1 MGAAWYTFYEVS
13 VCSPGQTEHIPHSNI
28 PGFVDPV
35 HILGVKIPEAASIEA
50 CAIDV
55 QKFHE
60 SLWGYIVKLLQEGV
74 DLANELAA
82 LCHNSFEYNVWLIM
96 SDVQPFN
103 IS

>member
-1 MGAAWYTFYEVS
+1 M
-13 VCSPGQTEHIPHSNI
+13 CSPGQTEHIPHSNI

-60 SLWGYIVKLLQEGV
+60 SLWGNIVKLLQEGV

-82 LCHNSFEYNVWLIM
+82 LCHTVLLHAVVRLQ
-96 SDVQPFN
+96 DVAQVLTHLHF
-103 IS
+103 